1 MIKLNDGR
9 NELWQWDTGRVLTVT
24 EECDIMHFA
33 NLMYG
38 NAIPVQVV
46 DGLVNIPDELL
57 QTGAD
62 LICWCFIGNPEN
74 GYTKLTKTFEVNK
87 KPKPNDYVFTPT
99 EQITI
104 KDLIQ
109 RVEAAEDY
117 VSPENIQTRIDDAL
131 LEAKESGEFDGE
143 DGKDGKDGKD
153 GYTPQKGID
162 YFDGKDGKDGLNG
175 KDGYTPQ
182 KGIDYFDGKDGKDG
196 KSAYESWLDQG
207 NTGTEA
213 EFVDSLSVQS
223 DLAETDPTSAAYI
236 KHSEGYGYLDKKI
249 EVDTIVPEASIEI
262 KDTTAYYT
270 GDKDSPIWIDP
281 LSLENGHT
289 YKVLFDGVEYA
300 CNAVVDTTNK
310 MAMLGNRSII
320 DSSQA
325 DTGESFAYILL
336 SEGDIDG
343 GSPVI
348 VISFKARGKTVTFS
362 IYEKTEVTEA
372 TKFDGR
378 LMPNGLGYL
387 EGEDSITVTDTLTFN
402 GDMTDKVN
410 FTLDGNNYFVNIT
423 DSPVEISLLYGAT
436 VEAYG
441 QQITITEDIC
451 QDMSAQVGVPC
462 YFAGDYVVI
471 CYEDSFFMG
480 FDFPKGIYVTN
491 TPNAGYVSSIKALT
505 DCFTVE
511 TKAIPHLIDERLIGD
526 WVARKKL
533 GTVELLPEI
542 TFEWVFNE
550 DSGDYNYLLNQPI
563 LLEIGKEYKV
573 VLNGNT
579 YQCIGT
585 DMSSQIPNACALD
598 VGGQLWVISNGA
610 STGLEAGEINTT
622 EPTTIAIYAEGE
634 VPDKMPEEYLPEN
647 ITASEV
653 VLTSPSGKKF
663 SLTVDDSGN
672 LTATEVTE

>member
-109 RVEAAEDY
+109 RVETAEDY

-213 EFVDSLSVQS
+213 EFVNSLSVQS

-236 KHSEGYGYLDKKI
+236 KHSEGYGYFGEVKNEVEKI
-249 EVDTIVPEASIEI
+249 LVPETSVEI
-262 KDTTAYYT
+262 SDAT
-270 GDKDSPIWIDP
+270 GRYLAGTDSPAWVSP
-281 LSLENGHT
+281 LSFESGKV
-289 YKVLFDGVEYA
+289 YKVLFDDVGYSCAAHVYSDEGIA
-300 CNAVVDTTNK
+300 W
-310 MAMLGNRSII
+310 LGNMGAF
-320 DSSQA
+320 DSTMPN
-325 DTGESFAYILL
+325 TGEPFLYLCSL
-336 SEGDIDG
+336 SGDIDG
-343 GSPVI
+343 TTPVQI
-348 VISFKARGKTVTFS
+348 LSEEARGKTVTFS
-362 IYEKTEVTEA
+362 IFEETEA
-372 TKFDGR
+372 REVKPFDGR

-387 EGEDSITVTDTLTFN
+387 EGEDGITATNMLTFN

-410 FTLDGNNYFVNIT
+410 YTLDGANYFVKIT

-441 QQITITEDIC
+441 QQTVITEDIC

-471 CYEDSFFMG
+471 CYEDGFLVG

-491 TPNAGYVSSIKALT
+491 TPNVGYVSSIKALT
-505 DCFTVE
+505 DCFTIE
-511 TKAIPHLIDERLIGD
+511 TKAIPHLLDPRL
-526 WVARKKL
+526 
-533 GTVELLPEI
+533 
-542 TFEWVFNE
+542 
-550 DSGDYNYLLNQPI
+550 
-563 LLEIGKEYKV
+563 
-573 VLNGNT
+573 
-579 YQCIGT
+579 
-585 DMSSQIPNACALD
+585 
-598 VGGQLWVISNGA
+598 
-610 STGLEAGEINTT
+610 
-622 EPTTIAIYAEGE
+622 
-634 VPDKMPEEYLPEN
+634 MPEYLQKEN
-647 ITASEV
+647 
-653 VLTSPSGKKF
+653 L
-663 SLTVDDSGN
+663 GN
-672 LTATEVTE
+672 LLAGVLLGGEW